1 MKFPGR
7 ISEVAK
13 SLLTGLLV
21 KNPERRLGGGR
32 EDAEEVKR
40 HAFYASVNWQE
51 VYDRKVSQCYII
63 YQLGLGQMVGY
74 LFTILPFIH

>member
-7 ISEVAK
+7 ITEVAK
-13 SLLTGLLV
+13 SLLSGLLV

-40 HAFYASVNWQE
+40 HAFYASVNWQD
-51 VYDRKVSQCYII
+51 VYDKKVCANIQPYCYNS
-63 YQLGLGQMVGY
+63 YCDRE
-74 LFTILPFIH
+74 ILTSSILH

>member
-40 HAFYASVNWQE
+40 HAFYASVNWQD
-51 VYDRKVSQCYII
+51 VYDKKVSQYSANH
-63 YQLGLGQMVGY
+63 LV
-74 LFTILPFIH
+74 

>member
-40 HAFYASVNWQE
+40 HAFYASVNWQD
-51 VYDRKVSQCYII
+51 VYDRKV
-63 YQLGLGQMVGY
+63 
-74 LFTILPFIH
+74 

>member
-40 HAFYASVNWQE
+40 HAFYASVNWQD
-51 VYDRKVSQCYII
+51 VYDKKVRRIMQ
-63 YQLGLGQMVGY
+63 Q
-74 LFTILPFIH
+74 TI